1 MAHYTH
7 KGIKTGVTTI
17 NLFGC
22 FQKLILQRSGFKGQM
37 IYVVDGWKEEGRGL
51 VNS

>member
-1 MAHYTH
+1 MAHYTQ

-22 FQKLILQRSGFKGQM
+22 FQKLILQRSGFKGAND
-37 IYVVDGWKEEGRGL
+37 IYC
-51 VNS
+51 

>member
-17 NLFGC
+17 NFFDC
-22 FQKLILQRSGFKGQM
+22 FQKLILQRSGFKGAND
-37 IYVVDGWKEEGRGL
+37 ICC
-51 VNS
+51 